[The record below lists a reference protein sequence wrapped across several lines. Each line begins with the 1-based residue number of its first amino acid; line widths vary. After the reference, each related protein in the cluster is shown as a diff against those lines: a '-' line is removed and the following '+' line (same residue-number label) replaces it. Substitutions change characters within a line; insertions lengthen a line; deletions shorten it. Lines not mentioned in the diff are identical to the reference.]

1 MKPFR
6 ILHCP
11 IGNMNVGGIEN
22 VIMQI
27 YRNIDRKRFQ
37 FDFVVHEKE
46 NVYAEEIVSL
56 GGIIYQI
63 PYISVDYKNHCKAFE
78 KILLEHPEY
87 KVIHIHT
94 TYSIMYIDAKIAKK
108 LGRKVIIHSHNSS
121 ARGKRKWFHYMY
133 KKKLSDI
140 ADYRIAC
147 SDIAAAWMFTEESM
161 EKNGITIWKNSV
173 DLEKFQ
179 FNLAA
184 REEIRIKYGY
194 NDDNIL
200 IGNIARL
207 SYQKNQTLLIKIFA
221 KLYHNYPNFR
231 LIIVGDGEDKNMLKK
246 QVSKFNLDKVVCF
259 TGQQRPEKFLMAMDI
274 FVLTSRYEGFGI
286 SLLEAQAA
294 GLPVVAP
301 NFTDKIIKITDAFYE
316 INNYNNINEWED
328 KIISA
333 YSVKMDREKTFDI
346 VKDSGFD
353 IVSLKNNVNEFYDK
367 LVKN

>member
-121 ARGKRKWFHYMY
+121 ARGKRKWLHYMY

-147 SDIAAAWMFTEESM
+147 SDIAAACMFTEESM
-161 EKNGITIWKNSV
+161 E
-173 DLEKFQ
+173 
-179 FNLAA
+179 
-184 REEIRIKYGY
+184 
-194 NDDNIL
+194 
-200 IGNIARL
+200 
-207 SYQKNQTLLIKIFA
+207 
-221 KLYHNYPNFR
+221 
-231 LIIVGDGEDKNMLKK
+231 
-246 QVSKFNLDKVVCF
+246 
-259 TGQQRPEKFLMAMDI
+259 
-274 FVLTSRYEGFGI
+274 
-286 SLLEAQAA
+286 
-294 GLPVVAP
+294 
-301 NFTDKIIKITDAFYE
+301 
-316 INNYNNINEWED
+316 
-328 KIISA
+328 
-333 YSVKMDREKTFDI
+333 
-346 VKDSGFD
+346 
-353 IVSLKNNVNEFYDK
+353 
-367 LVKN
+367 